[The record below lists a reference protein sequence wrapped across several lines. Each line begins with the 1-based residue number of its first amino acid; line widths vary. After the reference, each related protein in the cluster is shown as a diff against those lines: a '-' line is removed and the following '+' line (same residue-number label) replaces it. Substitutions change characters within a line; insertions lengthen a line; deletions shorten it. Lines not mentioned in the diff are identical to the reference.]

1 MLTCA
6 NCAVF
11 ACRTNELEKMQKNC
25 PMSQSEKYADLIP
38 EYQKPEYAEFF
49 KQCALI
55 EKDGYCEWN
64 RMREIIELCKRMNYK
79 KIGLAFCVG
88 FKNEAKIFCDIMRFF
103 DINVDSI
110 CCKNGAYDK
119 TQFGVPEDSKLKPGK
134 FEPCCNPIAQAK
146 FLADEDVELFVVMG
160 LCVGHDSMF
169 FRYVAKFSDAPVT
182 VFAVKDRATGHN
194 PCAALYLA
202 DGYFRKQFDDEKVYT
217 KNKK

>member
-1 MLTCA
+1 MFTCA
-6 NCAVF
+6 DCAVY
-11 ACRTNELEKMQKNC
+11 ACRTNELEKMPKNC
-25 PMSQSEKYADLIP
+25 PMRQREKYEELIK

-55 EKDGYCEWN
+55 EKDGYSEWN

-79 KIGLAFCVG
+79 KVGLAFCVG
-88 FKNEAKIFCDIMRFF
+88 FKKEAKIFCDIMRFY
-103 DINVDSI
+103 DIAVDSI

-119 TQFGVPEDSKLKPGK
+119 TNFGVPEECKLKPGN
-134 FEPCCNPIAQAK
+134 FEPCCNPVAQAK
-146 FLADEDVELFVVMG
+146 FLADEDVDLFVVMG

-169 FRYVAKFSDAPVT
+169 FRYVAKYSDAPVT

-194 PCAALYLA
+194 PCVALYLA
-202 DGYFRKQFDDEKVYT
+202 DGYFKKQFDDEKPYV